1 MSRKRIFKFERAYA
15 IRLLIL
21 VLLFAC
27 SCEAAGLGTTI
38 RLEGVSMYLDG
49 KLISGLP
56 SQKADIILK
65 VPLNEISIS
74 SAGSETTLKIKP
86 GDATITIKPD
96 GVSIN
101 GVDSQQIK
109 IEWQSTTQSK

>member
-1 MSRKRIFKFERAYA
+1 MSRKQVSKRVCTI
-15 IRLLIL
+15 ILSVL

-27 SCEAAGLGTTI
+27 SCEAAGIGTTI

-56 SQKADIILK
+56 SQKADIIFK
-65 VPLNEISIS
+65 VPLNEISVS
-74 SAGSETTLKIKP
+74 SAGAETILKLRP
-86 GDATITIKPD
+86 GDATITIRPD

-101 GVDSQQIK
+101 GIDSQKIK
-109 IEWQSTTQSK
+109 IEWQNSTQSK